1 MHFKIPSFTSSVVG
15 IVVVVAATVQVASSA
30 PLGTRQT
37 IDDAT
42 VLNYALTLEH
52 IENAFYSGALA
63 KFDAQAFLQAGL
75 PSDARGR
82 FEQIAAHE
90 KAHVDFLTS
99 ALGNKATKACV
110 YDLNLNI
117 YAVIPWHETN
127 IISAPL
133 LPGYFAARDPYTDVN
148 SFVALSKLFEG
159 VGVSAYTGAAQLI
172 TNKAYLTAAA
182 SVLST
187 EARHASWVASAIGKV
202 NPWSGPLDVPLSL
215 NEVFSL
221 VAPSI
226 VSCPSTNPALPVKAF
241 PALTLNKVAPGKK
254 MSVHHDH
261 HHGHATQKDASG
273 STFIAF
279 LSGLDTTFVPIE
291 DGHIVVPEWLRGQVY
306 AVATSSATEASDATI
321 LAGPAVLQF
330 DFGADG
336 ELIE

>member
-1 MHFKIPSFTSSVVG
+1 MQFKIPSCTRSVVG
-15 IVVVVAATVQVASSA
+15 LLVVVGATVQMASSA

-37 IDDAT
+37 VDDAT

-63 KFDAQAFLQAGL
+63 KFDAQAFLDAGL
-75 PSDARGR
+75 PSFARGR

-90 KAHVDFLTS
+90 QAHVDFLTS

-110 YDLNLNI
+110 YDLSS
-117 YAVIPWHETN
+117 
-127 IISAPL
+127 ISFSTEYMRVSL
-133 LPGYFAARDPYTDVN
+133 LGR
-148 SFVALSKLFEG
+148 
-159 VGVSAYTGAAQLI
+159 VSAYTGAAQLI

-187 EARHASWVASAIGKV
+187 EARHASWVASAVGKV
-202 NPWSGPLDVPLSL
+202 NPWSGAFDVPLSL

-221 VAPSI
+221 VAPTI

-241 PALTLNKVAPGKK
+241 PALTLDKAAPGKK
-254 MSVHHDH
+254 TSVHVS
-261 HHGHATQKDASG
+261 QKSG
-273 STFIAF
+273 SGPTFIAF

-291 DGHIVVPEWLRGQVY
+291 GGQVLVPNGLKGQVY

-330 DFGADG
+330 EFASDG
-336 ELIE
+336 KLIE

>member
-110 YDLNLNI
+110 YD
-117 YAVIPWHETN
+117 
-127 IISAPL
+127 
-133 LPGYFAARDPYTDVN
+133 FPYTDVN

>member
-1 MHFKIPSFTSSVVG
+1 MLSNT
-15 IVVVVAATVQVASSA
+15 
-30 PLGTRQT
+30 
-37 IDDAT
+37 DAT

-63 KFDAQAFLQAGL
+63 KFDAQAFLDAGL
-75 PSDARGR
+75 PSFARGR

-90 KAHVDFLTS
+90 QAHVDFLTS

-110 YDLNLNI
+110 YD
-117 YAVIPWHETN
+117 
-127 IISAPL
+127 
-133 LPGYFAARDPYTDVN
+133 FPYTDVK

-187 EARHASWVASAIGKV
+187 EARHASWVASAVGKV
-202 NPWSGPLDVPLSL
+202 NPWSGAFDVPLSL

-221 VAPSI
+221 VAPTI
-226 VSCPSTNPALPVKAF
+226 VSCPSTNPTLPVKAF
-241 PALTLNKVAPGKK
+241 PALTLDKAAPGKK
-254 MSVHHDH
+254 TSVHVS
-261 HHGHATQKDASG
+261 QKSG
-273 STFIAF
+273 SGPTFIAF

-291 DGHIVVPEWLRGQVY
+291 GGQVLVPNGLKGQVY
-306 AVATSSATEASDATI
+306 AVATSSATEASDVTI

-330 DFGADG
+330 EFASDG
-336 ELIE
+336 DLIE